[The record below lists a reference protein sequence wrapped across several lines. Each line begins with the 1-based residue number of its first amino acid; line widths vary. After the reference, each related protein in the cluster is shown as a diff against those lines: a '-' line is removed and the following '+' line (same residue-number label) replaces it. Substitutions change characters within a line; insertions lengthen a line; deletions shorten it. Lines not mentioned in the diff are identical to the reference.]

1 MNAPLDP
8 QPTLGRIFGSDWTI
22 ANVAKLL
29 RFNAGQDFVRTGP
42 LIGGLREIRE
52 NCLREISENCLREI
66 SENYLR
72 RTSARHL
79 PSGVTVTFRRD
90 ITGNWHAELC
100 FAGLDHYLPWNDALA
115 EEWLAAL
122 FLQDRARVR
131 DVTEGAP
138 QPNNVRH
145 FKLVVAGGTC
155 RQPDAPL

>member
-1 MNAPLDP
+1 MDAPLQP

-29 RFNAGQDFVRTGP
+29 RFNAGQDYLRTGP
-42 LIGGLREIRE
+42 LLGG
-52 NCLREISENCLREI
+52 LREI

-90 ITGNWHAELC
+90 SGGNWHAELC

-122 FLQDRARVR
+122 FLQDRPRVR

-138 QPNNVRH
+138 QANAVRH
-145 FKLVVAGGTC
+145 FRLVAEGTQ
-155 RQPDAPL
+155 RPANRPHEIGN